1 MPSLT
6 VTPCKLACG
15 NDGSGGL
22 TEEEDLVSH
31 TLGCIELQLLD
42 RSFQVGPPIDTLVNE
57 TKVVV
62 ELEGQIDLEIFK
74 GSEHTISWKAKN
86 LGLGPF

>member
-15 NDGSGGL
+15 SDGSGGH

-31 TLGCIELQLLD
+31 TLGCIDLQLLD
-42 RSFQVGPPIDTLVNE
+42 GSLQVGPPIDTLVNE

-62 ELEGQIDLEIFK
+62 ELPVSLIKRYSIEVNIRSRGRLR
-74 GSEHTISWKAKN
+74 TWV
-86 LGLGPF
+86 

>member
-15 NDGSGGL
+15 SDGSGGH
-22 TEEEDLVSH
+22 TEEEDLVSD
-31 TLGCIELQLLD
+31 TLGCIDLQLLD
-42 RSFQVGPPIDTLVNE
+42 GSLQVGPPIDTLINE

-62 ELEGQIDLEIFK
+62 ELYVSQIPREWINVQSRGRPRTLV
-74 GSEHTISWKAKN
+74 
-86 LGLGPF
+86 